1 MISKYFLDL
10 ALVNQIHRIHREL
23 VIDLYRSDE
32 MAILRVETLETKQL
46 RHFELSTRQ
55 VECRKTIHKSDGLGV
70 DLAAGK

>member
-32 MAILRVETLETKQL
+32 MAILRVETLETQQL
-46 RHFELSTRQ
+46 RLYISLTA
-55 VECRKTIHKSDGLGV
+55 S
-70 DLAAGK
+70 A